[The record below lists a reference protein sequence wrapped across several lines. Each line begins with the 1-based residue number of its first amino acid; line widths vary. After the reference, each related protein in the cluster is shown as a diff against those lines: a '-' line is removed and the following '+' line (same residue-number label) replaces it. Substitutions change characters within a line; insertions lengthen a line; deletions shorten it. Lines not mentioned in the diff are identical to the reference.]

1 MLSISVIAAFPELV
15 ENALKY
21 GVTGRARALGLWRWQ
36 GFPLHDF
43 ATDTRKSIDAR
54 PAAGGPG
61 MVLMPAPLDAALA
74 AARAW
79 HGERSTVVFMSPD
92 GATLSQSRSREL
104 SKCNHLTFVAGRY
117 EGIDQRWIDENV
129 DAIVSIGDYV
139 LSGGEL
145 PAAVVIDSC
154 VRLIPG
160 ALGDDESA
168 TFESFSNGRLD
179 WPQYAVAP
187 TASGENIPTK
197 LVKGD
202 HAAIDQWR
210 RREALIR
217 TWKRRPDLLLN
228 ANLTLEEQAMIDST
242 VEFDN
247 PAKNE
252 LKS

>member
-1 MLSISVIAAFPELV
+1 MLSISVIAAFPDLV

-21 GVTGRARALGLWRWQ
+21 GVTGRARELGLWRWQ

-43 ATDTRKSIDAR
+43 ATDARKSIDAR

-61 MVLMPAPLDAALA
+61 MVLIPAPLDAALA

-79 HGERSTVVFMSPD
+79 HGEKSTVVFMSPD
-92 GATLSQSRSREL
+92 GATLSQSRSREFA
-104 SKCNHLTFVAGRY
+104 KCKHLTFVAGRY

-168 TFESFSNGRLD
+168 TFESFSDGRLD

-187 TASGENIPTK
+187 ANSGENVPAA
-197 LVKGD
+197 LANGD
-202 HAAIDQWR
+202 HATIDQWR

-217 TWKRRPDLLLN
+217 TWKRRPDLLLA
-228 ANLTLEEQAMIDST
+228 ANLTLEERAMIDST
-242 VEFDN
+242 AVFDK
-247 PAKNE
+247 PSKNE